1 MCGLGRPSL
10 DKLHTFCLFNT
21 SSFKTEIKE
30 KQRKLWSM
38 NKHKTLGEILRAAEI
53 NDVTALTH
61 NTSAGSTTNAGFGLS
76 VGFKQSSVVTK
87 SLSNSNSRKGSF
99 QDTGSP

>member
-21 SSFKTEIKE
+21 SSFKTERKE

-53 NDVTALTH
+53 NDVMALTH
-61 NTSAGSTTNAGFGLS
+61 NTSARSTTNAGFGLS
-76 VGFKQSSVVTK
+76 VGFKQSISK
-87 SLSNSNSRKGSF
+87 SNSRKGSF

>member
-38 NKHKTLGEILRAAEI
+38 NKHKTLREILRAAER
-53 NDVTALTH
+53 NDVMALTH
-61 NTSAGSTTNAGFGLS
+61 NTPAISTTSAGFGPS
-76 VGFKQSSVVTK
+76 VGFKHNSVVTK
-87 SLSNSNSRKGSF
+87 TISKSNSRKGSS